1 MESYLVI
8 TSNFFGKHAMTVK
21 KTKRKTVTKVIG
33 KVFRQGHEV
42 WHVASE
48 GRVRQI
54 RTRRASTQAM
64 DEAMVIYGQALQR
77 LANR

>member
-1 MESYLVI
+1 
-8 TSNFFGKHAMTVK
+8 MT
-21 KTKRKTVTKVIG
+21 TKIRRKSVTRVVG
-33 KVFRQGHEV
+33 KVTRKGHEV

-48 GRVRQI
+48 GKVKSI
-54 RTRRASTQAM
+54 TTRSASTRAM